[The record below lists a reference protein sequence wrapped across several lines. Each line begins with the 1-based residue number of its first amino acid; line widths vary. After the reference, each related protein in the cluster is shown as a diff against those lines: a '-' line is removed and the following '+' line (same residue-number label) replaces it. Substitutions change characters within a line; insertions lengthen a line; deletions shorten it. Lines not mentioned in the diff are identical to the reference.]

1 MYIDLAIVIVI
12 LLVVLFVFRKFSSFV
27 YAFAIIDIFLR
38 IIYYLRIKVP
48 LKELGN
54 IFPEN
59 IPAIFA
65 KYTDD
70 IVYDILEWSYVFI
83 MTCFL
88 VYSIIYFIHKKK

>member
-1 MYIDLAIVIVI
+1 MYIDLAIVIVL

-38 IIYYLRIKVP
+38 IVFYLRIKVP
-48 LKELGN
+48 LKELGK